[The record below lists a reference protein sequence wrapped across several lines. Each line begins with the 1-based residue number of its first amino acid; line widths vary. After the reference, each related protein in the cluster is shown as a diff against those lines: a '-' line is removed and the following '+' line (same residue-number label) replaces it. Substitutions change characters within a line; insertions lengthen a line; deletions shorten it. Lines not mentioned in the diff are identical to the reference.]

1 MSRTTKTLTP
11 GRSPTSASAAR
22 PSDTPHHLRPAQ
34 APTAGRRFDSPFAA
48 CARTIEV
55 DVNGQPA
62 GQVDRLIGDGAI
74 ARFEPGPLV
83 RTRARV
89 RCVVVEARHQRPQTD
104 RPRRPDQQRRD
115 LRLPSPRARATR
127 TAGSLG
133 RPHGPCRAPTLFI
146 AGDSTAANGAPAPSA
161 GASTS
166 RRSSTRRS
174 SRSSTSPAEGGAA
187 GRSSPRGSGTAC
199 SKA

>member
-1 MSRTTKTLTP
+1 MSRTTRTLTP
-11 GRSPTSASAAR
+11 GRSPTSASAATAGR
-22 PSDTPHHLRPAQ
+22 HPTPSPSTSRTSR
-34 APTAGRRFDSPFAA
+34 TAGRRFDSPFAA
-48 CARTIEV
+48 PARTIEV

-74 ARFEPGPLV
+74 ARHSSQGLWYERELSFDASLLKQGTNVLKLIVPAGPINNGV
-83 RTRARV
+83 IY
-89 RCVVVEARHQRPQTD
+89 D
-104 RPRRPDQQRRD
+104 Y
-115 LRLPSPRARATR
+115 LRLE
-127 TAGSLG
+127 LDD
-133 RPHGPCRAPTLFI
+133 L
-146 AGDSTAANGAPAPSA
+146 GAPAAASATAPPPCSSPATPPRPTAPRAPSA

-166 RRSSTRRS
+166 RRSSTRRR